1 MKIKSIDPSNYEV
14 VGEVEASSE
23 QEIQE
28 VVEKARKVQP
38 KWAALSQAER
48 NKAVQSFADV
58 LVKHDDELAAAV
70 STEMGKPINISKGD
84 IQQSADYFKAFME
97 MAERALEPITV
108 FEDDTQKHIQIR
120 EPLGVLVVITPW
132 NFPIF
137 NIPFQFGQALLA
149 GNAILYKPSEEI
161 IVFAQLI
168 QKLIKESDLPDG
180 VFNVIFGDGKVG
192 EQLVQLPVDGIL
204 FTGSSK
210 TGQRITE
217 LASKKSTPVMTEM
230 GGSSPGIIFEDADV
244 DKIIDTVYDMRM
256 ANSGQYCDGLKRLL
270 VHESKLDQVI
280 GALKKVN
287 ATKKV
292 GNAMD
297 RDTNFGPLVA
307 KRQLDLLQEQVKDA
321 LDKGAEVVFGGK
333 KPVGLDGAYYEPTL
347 LANINSDMRV
357 WKEEVFGPVLPI
369 VTFKNEEEAIALA
382 NDTQY
387 GLSAF
392 VFTSSK
398 DRFDRVAGKL
408 QAGAI
413 GHNNALYFSPYSPFG
428 GFKKSGNSRVC
439 GIEGFHEVTQLKLVS
454 AEK

>member
-1 MKIKSIDPSNYEV
+1 MKIKSINPSNYEV
-14 VGEVEASSE
+14 VGEVETSSE

-28 VVEKARKVQP
+28 AVEKAREAQP
-38 KWAALSQAER
+38 KWAALSQSQR
-48 NKAVQSFADV
+48 NKAVESFMSV
-58 LVKHDDELAAAV
+58 LEKHTDELIEAV
-70 STEMGKPINISKGD
+70 STEMGKPISLSKGD
-84 IQQSADYFKAFME
+84 TKESVDYFRAFIG
-97 MAERALEPITV
+97 MAEQGLGPVVV
-108 FEDDTQKHIQIR
+108 FEDNTQKHIQTR

-132 NFPIF
+132 NFPIL

-149 GNAILYKPSEEI
+149 GNTILYKPSEEI

-180 VFNVIFGDGKVG
+180 VFNVVFGDGKVG
-192 EQLVQLPVDGIL
+192 EQLVQLTVDGIL

-230 GGSSPGIIFEDADV
+230 GGSSPGIIFEDADI

-256 ANSGQYCDGLKRLL
+256 ANSGQYCDALKRLL

-287 ATKKV
+287 NTKKV

-297 RDTNFGPLVA
+297 RDTDIGPLVA

-321 LDKGAEVVFGGK
+321 LDRGAEVVFGGK
-333 KPVGLDGAYYEPTL
+333 QPDGLDGAYYEPTL
-347 LANINSDMRV
+347 LANINFDMRV

-369 VTFKNEEEAIALA
+369 VTFKTEEEAIVLA

-428 GFKKSGNSRVC
+428 GHKQSGNSRVC
-439 GIEGFHEVTQLKLVS
+439 GVEGFHEVSQIKLIS
-454 AEK
+454 EEK